1 MISLAVSSSLEL
13 KLDIKVSQCLLQP
26 PPHALFPNEAG
37 GHRGCDRMVV
47 GFTTTCAIGAYH
59 PFNGEMYLMQH
70 YVVKCLSVLQ
80 HVSSTDTTDHH
91 IYLK

>member
-1 MISLAVSSSLEL
+1 MV
-13 KLDIKVSQCLLQP
+13 DLLQP
-26 PPHALFPNEAG
+26 PPHVLFPNEAG
-37 GHRGCDRMVV
+37 GRRGCDRMVV

-80 HVSSTDTTDHH
+80 QVSGFLRFPLPIQLTTT
-91 IYLK
+91 YT